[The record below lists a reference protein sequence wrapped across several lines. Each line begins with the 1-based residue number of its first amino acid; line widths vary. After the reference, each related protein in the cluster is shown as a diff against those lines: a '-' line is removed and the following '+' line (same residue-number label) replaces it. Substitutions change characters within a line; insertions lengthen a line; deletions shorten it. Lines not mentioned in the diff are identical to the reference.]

1 VFVVGDLMALDG
13 LPGLA
18 EVAIQ
23 SGRHA
28 ASEIRRRLEGKT
40 EPRPFRYRD
49 LGSLAAISR
58 YYAIGQRGRLR
69 VWGFAG
75 WLLWLVVHI
84 TFLTGFKNRASAL
97 FHWIISFFGRA
108 RAERTTTLE
117 QVLARHALEA
127 SAAPDRR
134 GGPGD

>member
-1 VFVVGDLMALDG
+1 
-13 LPGLA
+13 
-18 EVAIQ
+18 
-23 SGRHA
+23 
-28 ASEIRRRLEGKT
+28 
-40 EPRPFRYRD
+40 
-49 LGSLAAISR
+49 
-58 YYAIGQRGRLR
+58 

-127 SAAPDRR
+127 SAAQRPNASSED
-134 GGPGD
+134 